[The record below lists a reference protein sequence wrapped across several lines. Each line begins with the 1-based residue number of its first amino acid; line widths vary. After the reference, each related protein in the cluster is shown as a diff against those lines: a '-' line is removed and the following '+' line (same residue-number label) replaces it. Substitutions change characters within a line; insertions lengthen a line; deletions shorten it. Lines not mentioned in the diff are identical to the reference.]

1 MRSSITWVKGGRSPN
16 PGGRPR
22 TIETVEALAK
32 EHTTAAID
40 ELARLMRSSPV
51 AAVRLAAANALLD
64 RAWGK
69 PRQQL
74 DATERQETRRAED
87 MTDDEL
93 AANASGARLIG
104 DPRLQ

>member
-1 MRSSITWVKGGRSPN
+1 MLPPIPY
-16 PGGRPR
+16 
-22 TIETVEALAK
+22 
-32 EHTTAAID
+32 
-40 ELARLMRSSPV
+40 
-51 AAVRLAAANALLD
+51 ALLD

-93 AANASGARLIG
+93 VAIASGAGLI
-104 DPRLQ
+104 PRLQ